1 MAEVKK
7 FLAKFGI
14 HYRIESCVQLSLHVH
29 LACQHRLSYDTF
41 NSYFVLTLIQEPEE
55 KEVEE
60 EKKDDGVMRIM
71 FDPPHYT
78 VMESVGSFEVIQ
90 SFENEIF

>member
-1 MAEVKK
+1 M
-7 FLAKFGI
+7 
-14 HYRIESCVQLSLHVH
+14 
-29 LACQHRLSYDTF
+29 
-41 NSYFVLTLIQEPEE
+41 TLIQEPEE

-90 SFENEIF
+90 SF

>member
-1 MAEVKK
+1 MFILLVSINYLMTLLTHN
-7 FLAKFGI
+7 FF
-14 HYRIESCVQLSLHVH
+14 
-29 LACQHRLSYDTF
+29 
-41 NSYFVLTLIQEPEE
+41 LTLIQEPEE

-90 SFENEIF
+90 SL

>member
-1 MAEVKK
+1 MFILLVSVDY
-7 FLAKFGI
+7 LMTLLT
-14 HYRIESCVQLSLHVH
+14 RILF
-29 LACQHRLSYDTF
+29 A
-41 NSYFVLTLIQEPEE
+41 LIQEPEE

-78 VMESVGSFEVIQ
+78 VMESVGSFEVMQ
-90 SFENEIF
+90 SF